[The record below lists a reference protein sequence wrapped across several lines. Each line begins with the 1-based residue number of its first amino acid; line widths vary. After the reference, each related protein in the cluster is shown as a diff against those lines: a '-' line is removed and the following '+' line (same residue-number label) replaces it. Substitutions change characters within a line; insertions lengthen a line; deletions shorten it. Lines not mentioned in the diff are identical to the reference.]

1 MGYKIEQIEGIGA
14 TYAEKLEAA
23 GVKTTEDLLEKC
35 AAKKGR
41 TDRKKHTSELQSR

>member
-23 GVKTTEDLLEKC
+23 GVKTTEILLDMG
-35 AAKKGR
+35 AAK
-41 TDRKKHTSELQSR
+41 

>member
-1 MGYKIEQIEGIGA
+1 MGYKIDQIEGIGA

-35 AAKKGR
+35 AAKTGR
-41 TDRKKHTSELQSR
+41 AALADETGIS